1 MIKSELIERLTHKTN
16 QNYKDVESSVHLF
29 LELITKE
36 LVEDGRV
43 EIRGFGSFTCR
54 KIPARNNARNPKTGQ
69 KLNIA
74 ASRRIHFKPG
84 KELRDRVQLSQL
96 KS

>member
-16 QNYKDVESSVHLF
+16 QNYKDVESSVNLF

-54 KIPARNNARNPKTGQ
+54 KIPARSNARNPKTGEQ
-69 KLNIA
+69 LHIPQRK
-74 ASRRIHFKPG
+74 RIKFKAG
-84 KELRDRVQLSQL
+84 KELRDRVQT
-96 KS
+96 